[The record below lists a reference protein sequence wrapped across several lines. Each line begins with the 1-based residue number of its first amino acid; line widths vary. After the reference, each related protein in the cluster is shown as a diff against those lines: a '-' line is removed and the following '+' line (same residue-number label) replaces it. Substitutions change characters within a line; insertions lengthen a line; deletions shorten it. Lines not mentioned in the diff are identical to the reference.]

1 MHKTLLAVI
10 TAFAML
16 ISVNLQKGSVFPYAG
31 RHEAYLLKNSSSC
44 QILSLSGEEVNERLF
59 SLFRLKGES
68 VTLDRMEDA
77 EKIVRRY
84 HARLLFEESAEG
96 VRSVY
101 YYTPKLRGYKLI
113 NGEKVN
119 LHIAYAAGRTVVGTP
134 ILFGGY

>member
-1 MHKTLLAVI
+1 MPKPLLAVR

-68 VTLDRMEDA
+68 VTLDCMEDA

-119 LHIAYAAGRTVVGTP
+119 LHIAYAVGRTVVGTP
-134 ILFGGY
+134 ILFG